1 MISGKH
7 VLVTGGTGSLGKVL
21 IRRLLSDPALRPASV
36 TVFSRDEAKQ
46 EALRQAMQRSL
57 LDGSWGNHDTAPEP
71 LRFRIGSVTDP
82 VALGAALR
90 RAEVVFNA
98 AALKQ
103 VPNCEYHPVEAV
115 RTNIDGAANI
125 VRLIAEQRIPV
136 ETVVGVSTD
145 KACQPVNVMGMTKAL
160 QERIFIQGNLEVPGT
175 RFVVARYGNVLASR
189 GSVIPLFHE
198 QIRRGGPLTLTT
210 PEMTR
215 FFMNLEQA
223 VDTVLAAA
231 EIARPGE
238 IVIPRIPSGR
248 VIDVARALIGDR
260 PIEMKT
266 IGVRPG
272 EKIHESLVSVDESLR
287 SVASGSNIII
297 KPLLPEF
304 GSYDERVAWSGGEYS
319 SATDLLDE
327 AAVVDL
333 LHRNNLRIVDEP
345 NFNDSQ

>member
-1 MISGKH
+1 MITGKH

-21 IRRLLSDPALRPASV
+21 VRRLLSDPALRPASV

-46 EALRQAMQRSL
+46 EALRQTMQRAS
-57 LDGSWGNHDTAPEP
+57 LDGSWGASDGTPDP

-90 RAEVVFNA
+90 RAEVVINA

-115 RTNIDGAANI
+115 RTNVDGAANI

-210 PEMTR
+210 PAMTR

-223 VDTVLAAA
+223 VDTVLTAA
-231 EIARPGE
+231 EIARAGE
-238 IVIPRIPSGR
+238 IVIPRIPSAH

-260 PIEMKT
+260 DIEMKI

-272 EKIHESLVSVDESLR
+272 EKIHESLVSFDEAAR
-287 SVASGSNIII
+287 SVVSGSNIII
-297 KPLLPEF
+297 RSMLPEF
-304 GSYDERVAWSGGEYS
+304 SSYDERVVWDGGEYS

-327 AAVVDL
+327 PAVLDL
-333 LHRNNLRIVDEP
+333 LVRNKLRIDDAP
-345 NFNDSQ
+345 TFHDS